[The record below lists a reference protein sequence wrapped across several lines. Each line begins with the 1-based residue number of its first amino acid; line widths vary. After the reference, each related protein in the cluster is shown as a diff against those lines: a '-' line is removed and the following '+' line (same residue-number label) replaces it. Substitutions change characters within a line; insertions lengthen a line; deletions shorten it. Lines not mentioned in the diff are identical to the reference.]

1 MLPPKSV
8 SSGRSGVDSG
18 VLAAEFKFRQTTV
31 FSWGIGCF
39 VGVDVVGDAWSAVCE
54 KYSMTVAV
62 DLRRMEEQALC
73 GPAWARADMV
83 PVCGEICNQV

>member
-1 MLPPKSV
+1 MCCVLPPKSV

-18 VLAAEFKFRQTTV
+18 VCAAEFKFRQRIA
-31 FSWGIGCF
+31 FSGGIGCF
-39 VGVDVVGDAWSAVCE
+39 VGVDVIGDAWWSAVCE

-83 PVCGEICNQV
+83 PVCGEI